1 MLCSYLR
8 VHTHPPWVT
17 YSLERRPHFHYS
29 YSRSRRPLL
38 LTLQRLHN
46 TIRVVTYPPSHL
58 ALRLCYEWYRPRL
71 GVAIES
77 ADVFDLRFL
86 QALRLALLCSSADT
100 DSLLLAVSCG
110 ARPHENA
117 IQCADI
123 RYVISWALA
132 YYDYN
137 ILKYKIQ
144 L

>member
-1 MLCSYLR
+1 MI
-8 VHTHPPWVT
+8 V
-17 YSLERRPHFHYS
+17 RRLY
-29 YSRSRRPLL
+29 
-38 LTLQRLHN
+38 N
-46 TIRVVTYPPSHL
+46 TIDVATCPPSHL
-58 ALRLCYEWYRPRL
+58 ALCFCYEWYRPRL
-71 GVAIES
+71 GVAIEA
-77 ADVFDLRFL
+77 ADVIDIRFL

-137 ILKYKIQ
+137 LLKY
-144 L
+144 